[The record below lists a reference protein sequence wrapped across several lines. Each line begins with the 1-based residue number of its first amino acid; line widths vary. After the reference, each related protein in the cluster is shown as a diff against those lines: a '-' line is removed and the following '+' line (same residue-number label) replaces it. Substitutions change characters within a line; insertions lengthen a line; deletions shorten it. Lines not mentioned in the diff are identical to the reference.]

1 MFEFDRQYR
10 PDNLPLY
17 YPLNLKY
24 IPASS
29 VDYQLPIT
37 NYQLP
42 ITNYQLPITS
52 YQLPITNYQLP
63 ITN

>member
-29 VDYQLPIT
+29 VDYQYQLPIT

-42 ITNYQLPITS
+42 ITNYQLPV
-52 YQLPITNYQLP
+52 P
-63 ITN
+63 